1 MVVLEKSR
9 VNVGRGCD
17 VVFDSSSVRKANQ
30 GRGRKGMSHSF
41 SLRVLVWSQSKCNA
55 E

>member
-1 MVVLEKSR
+1 
-9 VNVGRGCD
+9 
-17 VVFDSSSVRKANQ
+17 VFDSSSVRKANQ

-41 SLRVLVWSQSKCNA
+41 SLRVLVCSQSKCNA